1 LVAYAAS
8 DAGSGEFIAD
18 ELLAL
23 NPDST
28 ALARALLQ
36 DGVTLLETR
45 TLRALDLRVVRL
57 RLHGVDAQAV
67 RAQLSAGQPQVFELH
82 HLYSLAQSPHTLPAP
97 PGATSRM
104 AAPPLL
110 AQAKA
115 VLGWPSIGPACG
127 RDQVIGIVDTEVY
140 TAHPVLQGARIQSQR
155 QLSPNQSP
163 VQDDHG
169 TAIAALLVGQ
179 PGSGYP
185 GMLPRAL
192 LLAAAPFYLL
202 PSGHARADALGL
214 AQSLDWLVS
223 QGAQVI
229 GMSLA
234 GPRNA
239 VLDAALERARARG
252 VLVVAAAGNGGRAA
266 APAFPAAHPSV
277 LAVTA
282 LTPQQQAY
290 RRASQGEHIRFALP
304 GANLPTVNRAGSL
317 QQRSGTSYAVPFLVA
332 LASQSLHEGLLSPE
346 QWFSAQ
352 GMALQDLG
360 PIGRDAVFGWGL
372 PRLTPACR

>member
-1 LVAYAAS
+1 MV
-8 DAGSGEFIAD
+8 
-18 ELLAL
+18 
-23 NPDST
+23 
-28 ALARALLQ
+28 
-36 DGVTLLETR
+36 
-45 TLRALDLRVVRL
+45 
-57 RLHGVDAQAV
+57 
-67 RAQLSAGQPQVFELH
+67 
-82 HLYSLAQSPHTLPAP
+82 
-97 PGATSRM
+97 
-104 AAPPLL
+104 
-110 AQAKA
+110 
-115 VLGWPSIGPACG
+115 
-127 RDQVIGIVDTEVY
+127 GIVDTEVY
-140 TAHPVLQGARIQSQR
+140 RAHPVLHGAQIQSQR
-155 QLSPNQSP
+155 QLSPGQIP

-179 PGSGYP
+179 PGGGYT
-185 GMLPRAL
+185 GLVPRAR
-192 LLAAAPFYLL
+192 LLAAAPFYRL

-266 APAFPAAHPSV
+266 APAFPAAHPTV

-304 GANLPTVNRAGSL
+304 GADLPTVSRAGNL

-332 LASQSLHEGLLSPE
+332 MASQSLHEGRLGPQ
-346 QWFSAQ
+346 QWFNGH

-360 PIGRDAVFGWGL
+360 PSGRDPVYGWGL
-372 PRLTPACR
+372 PKLTPRCL

>member
-1 LVAYAAS
+1 M
-8 DAGSGEFIAD
+8 
-18 ELLAL
+18 
-23 NPDST
+23 
-28 ALARALLQ
+28 Q
-36 DGVTLLETR
+36 
-45 TLRALDLRVVRL
+45 VVRL
-57 RLHGVDAQAV
+57 RLHGVNAQTV
-67 RAQLSAGQPQVFELH
+67 LAQLSAAQPQVFELH
-82 HLYSLAQSPHTLPAP
+82 HLYSLAQRAAG
-97 PGATSRM
+97 PGAAPSAATP

-115 VLGWPSIGPACG
+115 SLGWPSSVQTCG
-127 RDQVIGIVDTEVY
+127 RNQVIGIVDTEVY
-140 TAHPVLQGARIQSQR
+140 AAHPVLQGARIQSQR
-155 QLSPNQSP
+155 QLSPGQNP

-185 GMLPRAL
+185 GMLPRAR
-192 LLAAAPFYLL
+192 LLAAAPFYKL
-202 PSGHARADALGL
+202 PSGHTRADALGL

-266 APAFPAAHPSV
+266 APAFPAAHPTV

-290 RRASQGEHIRFALP
+290 RRASQGGHIRFALP
-304 GANLPTVNRAGSL
+304 GADLPTVNRAGSL

-332 LASQSLHEGLLSPE
+332 LASQSLHERLLGSE
-346 QWFSAQ
+346 QWFSGQ

-360 PIGRDAVFGWGL
+360 PTGRDAVFGWGQ